1 MLGREGRNGECMVGD
16 RDPVQVPEVEG
27 VERAV
32 VRGSHRRARGRV
44 TLNGRQVKGLFNPPG
59 RGSKLLKCQVELGI
73 NNNSW

>member
-1 MLGREGRNGECMVGD
+1 MVGD

-44 TLNGRQVKGLFNPPG
+44 TLNGRQVKGLFNPPDG
-59 RGSKLLKCQVELGI
+59 DQSCLNVKL
-73 NNNSW
+73 S